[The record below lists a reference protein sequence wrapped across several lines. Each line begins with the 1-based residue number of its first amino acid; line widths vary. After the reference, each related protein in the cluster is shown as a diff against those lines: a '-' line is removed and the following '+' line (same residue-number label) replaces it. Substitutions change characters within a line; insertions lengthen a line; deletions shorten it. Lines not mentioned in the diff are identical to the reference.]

1 MYADDMAIS
10 LSSKSSDDLQNDPT
24 LDLLKLQDLLHANK
38 LSLNVVKT
46 LSLIIGSGSNIR
58 RIEGQT
64 DAQPSFSIGDQAV
77 EMITDS

>member
-58 RIEGQT
+58 RIEG
-64 DAQPSFSIGDQAV
+64 
-77 EMITDS
+77 